1 VALSRD
7 NADSHRLVEA
17 ITSWYREHARA
28 LPWRA
33 PQADGWAVLVSEV
46 MLQQTPVSRVLPAWT
61 TWLQTW
67 PTPAAMAAATPG
79 EAVVAWGRL
88 GYPRRALRLREAA
101 VAVVERHGGV
111 VPADLAELRAL
122 PGVGEYTAAA
132 VASFAHRQRHVVL
145 DTNVRRVLE
154 RIIGGCELPGASL
167 TNAERARAEAL
178 LPTDPEA
185 AATWNVAAMELGAL
199 VCTATNPRCP
209 LCPVQADCAWLAAG
223 KPAGDV
229 VRKVQTYAGTDRQ
242 VRGRLLAALRDAAP
256 DPVSATSLEDCWD
269 EPIQRH
275 RALDSLVADGL
286 VDPLPDG
293 RYALPGR

>member
-1 VALSRD
+1 
-7 NADSHRLVEA
+7 
-17 ITSWYREHARA
+17 

-46 MLQQTPVSRVLPAWT
+46 MLQQTPVSRVLPAWEA
-61 TWLQTW
+61 WLHRW

-79 EAVVAWGRL
+79 DAVLAWGRL

-111 VPADLAELRAL
+111 VPADLVELRDL

-154 RIIGGCELPGASL
+154 RIIGGRELPGASL
-167 TNAERARAEAL
+167 TKAERARAEAL

-209 LCPVQADCAWLAAG
+209 LCPVQAACAWLAAG

-229 VRKVQTYAGTDRQ
+229 ARKVQTYAGTDRQ

-256 DPVSATSLEDCWD
+256 DPVGAATLEACWED
-269 EPIQRH
+269 ATQRG
-275 RALDSLVADGL
+275 RALDSLLADGL
-286 VDPLPDG
+286 VQRRDPGVYVLPD
-293 RYALPGR
+293 